1 MHSYL
6 PYVDGLRAL
15 AVLSVLVYHLEPSWL
30 PGGFSGVDIF
40 FVISGFIVSVSV
52 GNRPASGLLRFA
64 GFFYARRMVR
74 ILPALIFCLLITTL
88 ATAVLVPPAWLS
100 DGIARSGVAAFFG
113 LSNFV
118 LQQGGRD
125 YFSPAAEFNPFT
137 HTWSLGVEEQFYF
150 VFPILFFVWS
160 FGAAYRR
167 RSVWMFGL
175 LLLASLGYSAWL
187 GSEDKSAAFYQ
198 MASRFW
204 QLAAGV
210 LLYQLMSLRAS
221 SGSAFGPMPVV
232 TRQALPKAL
241 AAWASLGLV
250 LYGLVTS
257 QPQNYAFPGAL
268 PAVLG
273 TLGLLGW
280 LHGAGPVQPLVR
292 LLSWRPVLWIGR
304 ISYSLYL
311 WHWPVYVLMRW
322 TVGLDGPET
331 RTAAV
336 LLSLALAALSW
347 RFVEMPLRQ
356 WRWLSNAPRRAVVAG
371 GLACVLLGAGLA
383 TLMTQ
388 QQPQLSISTVVRNA
402 SDWYPHGADTD
413 VLAPGC
419 KIQARQEGL
428 EHGYFLV
435 YEREGCAEAEAGV
448 SAPRVFVIGDSHAMG
463 YVPMLKA
470 YVLRTGAPVFLYA
483 NAGCPFISLRPSQE
497 VALHCQQGQAAAV
510 ADLDRRVAAGDVL
523 LLASLRL
530 PRFSD
535 QWARFDQQQVYEAMF
550 SAQATQERQ
559 QAREAAVVLL
569 EPLTLRGVR
578 VVFEGPK
585 PLFRAPPYRCAET
598 YNQSNAI
605 CKQGLSIER
614 QLLEEYREPVLEA
627 FKNMAQRLPYVS
639 VWDPFEVL
647 CPAGQAR
654 CEMYADKRPL
664 FFDADH
670 LSNYGN
676 AYLLPSF
683 MKAMKSAQKMT
694 E

>member
-30 PGGFSGVDIF
+30 AGGFAGVDIF

-52 GNRPASGLLRFA
+52 GERPAAGLLRFA

-74 ILPALIFCLLITTL
+74 ILPALIFCLLATTL

-118 LQQGGRD
+118 LQKGGRD

-150 VFPILFFVWS
+150 VFPLLFFIWS
-160 FGAAYRR
+160 FGAAHRH

-187 GSEDKSAAFYQ
+187 GSTDKSAAFYQ

-210 LLYQLMSLRAS
+210 LLYQLMALCAKPSPSPESAPTSPQKSLFKS
-221 SGSAFGPMPVV
+221 LM
-232 TRQALPKAL
+232 
-241 AAWASLGLV
+241 AWASLGLV

-280 LHGAGPVQPLVR
+280 LHGADPEQPLVR
-292 LLSWRPVLWIGR
+292 LLSWRPVLWVGG

-322 TVGLDGPET
+322 TVGLEGPET

-336 LLSLALAALSW
+336 LLSLVLATLSW
-347 RFVEMPLRQ
+347 RFVETPLRQ
-356 WRWLSNAPRRAVVAG
+356 WRWLGKTPRRAVVAG
-371 GLACVLLGAGLA
+371 GVACVLLGAWLSM
-383 TLMTQ
+383 LITQ

-413 VLAPGC
+413 ALAPGC
-419 KIQARQEGL
+419 KIHARQQGL
-428 EHGYFLV
+428 EHGYFLA
-435 YEREGCAEAEAGV
+435 YEREGCAEAAAGA
-448 SAPRVFVIGDSHAMG
+448 SAGAPRVFVIGDSHAMG
-463 YVPMLKA
+463 YVPLLKA
-470 YVLRTGAPVFLYA
+470 YVLRTGASVFLYA
-483 NAGCPFISLRPSQE
+483 NAGCPFVSLRPSQE

-510 ADLDRRVAAGDVL
+510 ADLGTRLAAGDVL

-535 QWARFDQQQVYEAMF
+535 QWARFEQQQVYEAMF

-559 QAREAAVVLL
+559 QAGKAAVAIL
-569 EPLTLRGVR
+569 EPLALRGVR
-578 VVFEGPK
+578 VVFEAPK
-585 PLFRAPPYRCAET
+585 PLFRAPPYRCIES
-598 YNQSNAI
+598 YNRSNGI
-605 CKQGLSIER
+605 CQPGLSMER
-614 QLLEEYREPVLEA
+614 TLLEQYRTPVLEA
-627 FKNMAQRLPYVS
+627 FKNIAQRLPNVS
-639 VWDPFEVL
+639 VWDPFDVL
-647 CPAGQAR
+647 CPAGQER
-654 CEMYADKRPL
+654 CHAFAEGRPL

-683 MKAMKSAQKMT
+683 VQAMTKTQ
-694 E
+694 

>member
-30 PGGFSGVDIF
+30 AGGFAGVDIF

-52 GNRPASGLLRFA
+52 GERPAAGLLRFA

-74 ILPALIFCLLITTL
+74 ILPALIFCLLATTL

-118 LQQGGRD
+118 LQEGGRD

-150 VFPILFFVWS
+150 VFPLLFFIWS
-160 FGAAYRR
+160 FGAAHRR

-187 GSEDKSAAFYQ
+187 GSTDKSAAFYQ

-210 LLYQLMSLRAS
+210 LLYQLMALRAKPS
-221 SGSAFGPMPVV
+221 PSPESAPTSAQKSLFKSLM
-232 TRQALPKAL
+232 
-241 AAWASLGLV
+241 AWASLGLV

-280 LHGAGPVQPLVR
+280 LHGAGPEQPLVR
-292 LLSWRPVLWIGR
+292 LLSWRPVLWVGR

-336 LLSLALAALSW
+336 LLSLVLATLSW
-347 RFVEMPLRQ
+347 RFVETPLRQ
-356 WRWLSNAPRRAVVAG
+356 WRWLGKAPRRAVVAG
-371 GLACVLLGAGLA
+371 GVACVLLGAWLSI
-383 TLMTQ
+383 LITQ

-413 VLAPGC
+413 ALAPGC
-419 KIQARQEGL
+419 KIHARQQGL
-428 EHGYFLV
+428 EHGYFLA
-435 YEREGCAEAEAGV
+435 YEREGCAESAAGV
-448 SAPRVFVIGDSHAMG
+448 SAGVPRVFVIGDSHAMG
-463 YVPMLKA
+463 YVPLLKA

-483 NAGCPFISLRPSQE
+483 NAGCPFVSLRPSQE

-510 ADLDRRVAAGDVL
+510 ADLGTRLAAGDVL

-535 QWARFDQQQVYEAMF
+535 QWARFEQQQVYEAMF

-559 QAREAAVVLL
+559 QAREAAVAIL
-569 EPLTLRGVR
+569 EPLALRGVR
-578 VVFEGPK
+578 VVFEAPK
-585 PLFRAPPYRCAET
+585 PLFRAPPYRCIES
-598 YNQSNAI
+598 YNRSNGI
-605 CKQGLSIER
+605 CQPGLSMER
-614 QLLEEYREPVLEA
+614 ALLEQYRAPVLEA
-627 FKNMAQRLPYVS
+627 FKNIAQRLPNVS
-639 VWDPFEVL
+639 VWDPFAVL
-647 CPAGQAR
+647 CPAGQER
-654 CEMYADKRPL
+654 CDTLAEGRPL

-683 MKAMKSAQKMT
+683 VQAMTKTQ
-694 E
+694 